1 MAAIWSDQN
10 KFQKW
15 LDVEL
20 AACHAHVKLGNLSSD
35 DYRAIC
41 EKARFSVD
49 RILEIEADIHHDV
62 IAFLT
67 NLAENI
73 GPSSRYVHL
82 GLTSSDV
89 VDTAFCLQIQDA
101 GRLLLAGL
109 DGLMAVLKKRAF
121 EYKET
126 LAMGRTHGV
135 HAEPTTF
142 GLKLT
147 VFYAEF
153 QRDRDR
159 LASALDQ
166 LRIGKISGAVGNFA
180 HMPPELEALVCE
192 KLGLE
197 PAPVSTQILQRDRHA
212 QFMSALAI
220 LAGTMERLATEIRA
234 LQKTEFN
241 EVIEPFS
248 TQQKGSS
255 AMPHKR
261 NPIICERI
269 TGLARVVR
277 GYTLTA
283 MENQNLWH
291 ERDISHSAAERV
303 IFPDATI
310 AIDYMMAKL
319 TDVIAGMVVNPDQM
333 QANIDR
339 SYHVFFSK
347 QLIQKLVEKGM
358 LREDAYRLVQRN
370 AIAAFVEQVP
380 FKTKLLSDSDLIAVL
395 SETELD
401 ALFRF
406 DKYTQHVD
414 TIFNRVY
421 TG

>member
-1 MAAIWSDQN
+1 
-10 KFQKW
+10 
-15 LDVEL
+15 
-20 AACHAHVKLGNLSSD
+20 
-35 DYRAIC
+35 
-41 EKARFSVD
+41 
-49 RILEIEADIHHDV
+49 
-62 IAFLT
+62 
-67 NLAENI
+67 
-73 GPSSRYVHL
+73 
-82 GLTSSDV
+82 
-89 VDTAFCLQIQDA
+89 
-101 GRLLLAGL
+101 
-109 DGLMAVLKKRAF
+109 
-121 EYKET
+121 
-126 LAMGRTHGV
+126 
-135 HAEPTTF
+135 
-142 GLKLT
+142 
-147 VFYAEF
+147 
-153 QRDRDR
+153 
-159 LASALDQ
+159 
-166 LRIGKISGAVGNFA
+166 
-180 HMPPELEALVCE
+180 
-192 KLGLE
+192 
-197 PAPVSTQILQRDRHA
+197 
-212 QFMSALAI
+212 
-220 LAGTMERLATEIRA
+220 
-234 LQKTEFN
+234 
-241 EVIEPFS
+241 
-248 TQQKGSS
+248 
-255 AMPHKR
+255 MPHKR

-339 SYHVFFSK
+339 SYHVFFSQ
-347 QLIQKLVEKGM
+347 QLLLKLVEKGM